1 MSDIDEIAKIKAI
14 KKDLLSLDCP
24 HIDVTEDDLQIKNLL
39 LENSN
44 YRQELVKWLLET
56 LTDSVEINL
65 DETLQTLGLNLKT
78 LNNWELALNLV
89 CGKHINSES
98 GLDGLRQAR
107 HYLDFL
113 TNSNVAT
120 PMTFTTS
127 NSKSNL
133 IPRDIEKG
141 YFIFNCL
148 KESC

>member
-1 MSDIDEIAKIKAI
+1 MTQK
-14 KKDLLSLDCP
+14 
-24 HIDVTEDDLQIKNLL
+24 H
-39 LENSN
+39 
-44 YRQELVKWLLET
+44 
-56 LTDSVEINL
+56 LTSYVNAPL